1 MSKRFDQALKGLGA
15 TFPYPDPDRRE
26 EFLNSL
32 PVQEKRRSAVI
43 PFLPNSKKPFWY
55 AIPAVAVAAV
65 MLTVGI
71 RTYQQNPPHQIPGV
85 ETTTTSYTETISHE
99 TQTETVT
106 EVTSA
111 TTKYTTTPAPTTE
124 PQPEIVPTETAR
136 TQAVSTGTESASTQA
151 RTSAQQAGNVPSTT
165 APRPAQSTQQGY
177 STEPAQSMT
186 HRPSTTAKRSTDFTT
201 TTSTQRLEHS
211 TPKQTD
217 ATAVTRRTTGTTR
230 STTQTTRTTA
240 ATHPTTARPTADP
253 VVHTTQASETRAT
266 RTTTQTTRATRTTTQ
281 TTRATRATTQTTRAT
296 RATTQTTRATRVT
309 TQTTRATT
317 RMTTQTTRIAPETY
331 ATTMATEALWTTK
344 ASWTTEATWTTRAT
358 WATEASR
365 TTEATWATYVTT
377 EPWTMAPIEPTYA
390 PTWVDPAQTEPTTA
404 AATNHQTDP
413 TEPATEATKETQST
427 KPSETDSSDTEGS
440 YTTATIFPSYKKT
453 KTAPVWTDFED
464 WFDYEPGDADPWWSE
479 QADWATDIVSGTIVN
494 VRYTSFKGI
503 PYTAIDV
510 EVDNV
515 LHGTRSG
522 GTLTVFEPGGYIRLD
537 DLARHHETVQ
547 QRVDSM
553 TDEERARAETVYEK
567 TTSLPEP
574 VAGDRCLFFL
584 EEDPDLG
591 GYFYSGSPHLC
602 RMRLQRDAFDSGGT
616 MDENV
621 YESYDGTYRLM
632 GVWIRGYFQ

>member
-1 MSKRFDQALKGLGA
+1 
-15 TFPYPDPDRRE
+15 
-26 EFLNSL
+26 
-32 PVQEKRRSAVI
+32 
-43 PFLPNSKKPFWY
+43 
-55 AIPAVAVAAV
+55 
-65 MLTVGI
+65 
-71 RTYQQNPPHQIPGV
+71 
-85 ETTTTSYTETISHE
+85 
-99 TQTETVT
+99 
-106 EVTSA
+106 
-111 TTKYTTTPAPTTE
+111 
-124 PQPEIVPTETAR
+124 
-136 TQAVSTGTESASTQA
+136 
-151 RTSAQQAGNVPSTT
+151 
-165 APRPAQSTQQGY
+165 
-177 STEPAQSMT
+177 
-186 HRPSTTAKRSTDFTT
+186 
-201 TTSTQRLEHS
+201 
-211 TPKQTD
+211 
-217 ATAVTRRTTGTTR
+217 
-230 STTQTTRTTA
+230 
-240 ATHPTTARPTADP
+240 
-253 VVHTTQASETRAT
+253 
-266 RTTTQTTRATRTTTQ
+266 
-281 TTRATRATTQTTRAT
+281 
-296 RATTQTTRATRVT
+296 
-309 TQTTRATT
+309 
-317 RMTTQTTRIAPETY
+317 
-331 ATTMATEALWTTK
+331 
-344 ASWTTEATWTTRAT
+344 
-358 WATEASR
+358 
-365 TTEATWATYVTT
+365 
-377 EPWTMAPIEPTYA
+377 MAPIEPTYA